1 MVSAQIKPSDCRK
14 ANRGI
19 HKTIPLMTPPSPQL
33 PRLYLVSSGYNSV
46 DSYTQ
51 LEKQVACFSSSCPC
65 IVQIREKML
74 DAKTLFDLSC
84 SIAQS
89 IISAGSMVIINE
101 RVDIALAAA
110 LNGVHFPENSCPPE
124 RFREMTRGKIL
135 GQSTHSIKTACLSQ
149 QAGVD
154 YILFGP
160 VFDTPSKR
168 SFGPPQGLL
177 NLAAV
182 CEATSL
188 PVFAIGGV
196 TPQNASSCLDAGA
209 YGVAAL
215 SLFLDTTRLV
225 TTLDKFHRLLY
236 S

>member
-1 MVSAQIKPSDCRK
+1 
-14 ANRGI
+14 
-19 HKTIPLMTPPSPQL
+19 MTPPSPQL
-33 PRLYLVSSGYNSV
+33 PRLYLVSSGFNSR

-51 LEKQVACFSSSCPC
+51 LENQVTCFSSSCPC

-74 DAKTLFDLSC
+74 DAKPLFELSC
-84 SIAQS
+84 SIAPA
-89 IISAGSMVIINE
+89 IIAAGSMVVINE

-110 LNGVHFPENSCPPE
+110 LNGVHFPENSSPPE
-124 RFREMTRGKIL
+124 RFRAMTKGKIL
-135 GQSTHSIKTACLSQ
+135 GQSTHSLKTARISQ

-168 SFGPPQGLL
+168 GFGPPQGLL

-188 PVFAIGGV
+188 PVYAIGGV
-196 TPQNASSCLDAGA
+196 TPENASLCLDSGA

-215 SLFLDTTRLV
+215 SLFMDTTRLV
-225 TTLDKFHRLLY
+225 NTLDKFHRLLY